1 MTKYDWEM
9 ISDDRLRDRLGYSL
23 SLSLYTMKVSIP
35 FYVAK
40 VSLDFF
46 ALFFILVAFIVNL
59 CEVI

>member
-9 ISDDRLRDRLGYSL
+9 ISNDRLRDRFRYSL
-23 SLSLYTMKVSIP
+23 SLFLYTMKVSIP
-35 FYVAK
+35 FYVAE

-46 ALFFILVAFIVNL
+46 ALFLILVAFIANL